1 MRKAACNARAGGYRR
16 SAARR
21 LPPAELARGL
31 SERIEDVAH
40 ALFGEPNRVLSTRAQ
55 LRYGTHGS
63 LAIEIAG
70 DKRGE
75 WYDHENKIGGG
86 ALDLVLR
93 HTGLSNGEA
102 AEWMVAQ
109 LGIPIEVKRQA
120 APRRRIVATYDYR
133 DEAGALVFQVVRFE
147 PKGFRQRRADGS
159 GGWTWSVKGV
169 QQVPYR
175 LFELKTRAPQDP
187 VLIVE
192 GEKDVDRLACLGIV
206 ATCNAG
212 GANKWP
218 TELSPCFA
226 GLDVYILPDND
237 DAGRSHAEKVAAS
250 LHGIAASV
258 RIVSLPGLAKGGDIS
273 DWLDAGGDVDQLVGL
288 CEAAPPWAPAVAAGA
303 TVPPAE
309 SEVLIPYCDES
320 LTLAFSARHEDD
332 LRYCETF
339 GAWFEWVGGRW
350 GQDTTRRVFSHARR
364 LCREKSAEALARIE
378 NERAAAKIASLV
390 ASAKTVAAVVNL
402 ARADARHA
410 TAPDD
415 WDADPWALNTP
426 AGIVDLRSG
435 RMQPHDRTA
444 LCSKVT
450 AVAPAEAECPR
461 WQRVLHQITAGD
473 TELQAFLRRI
483 AGYGLTGST
492 REHALFFFYGT
503 GANGKGTFLNTL
515 TAILGDYA
523 KVAGMDTFTESHTDR
538 HPTELAMLKGARI
551 VAAQETEEGRR
562 WAESRIKAL
571 TGGDP
576 ITARFM
582 RQDFFTYSP
591 QFKLLIAGN
600 HKPGLRNIDEA
611 IRRRFHLLPFTV
623 RIPPGERDPHLF
635 DKLKE
640 EWPAILGWA
649 LQGCREWQAEGL
661 KPPAAV
667 MEATAEYF
675 DEEDSF
681 GRWLAECCVR
691 DPMAHET
698 TRDLYAAWS
707 VWAERS
713 GMSAGTEPKF
723 RSALKARGFES
734 KRLPGANISG
744 FVGVRLNRKDYT
756 DDLRYGG

>member
-1 MRKAACNARAGGYRR
+1 MIDLNEVRPFGATAPRR
-16 SAARR
+16 V
-21 LPPAELARGL
+21 PPAELARGL
-31 SERIEDVAH
+31 SERVEDVAQ

-63 LAIEIAG
+63 LAVEIAG

-75 WYDHENKIGGG
+75 WYDHENKVGGG
-86 ALDLVLR
+86 VLDLVR
-93 HTGLSNGEA
+93 RQTGLSNGEVVD
-102 AEWMVAQ
+102 WLHSQIGVS
-109 LGIPIEVKRQA
+109 IETK
-120 APRRRIVATYDYR
+120 PRTRPKRRIVATYDYR
-133 DEAGALVFQVVRFE
+133 DEAGGLLFQVVRFE
-147 PKGFRQRRADGS
+147 PKDFRQRRPDGQ
-159 GGWTWSVKGV
+159 GGWTWQVKRIR
-169 QQVPYR
+169 QVPYR
-175 LFELKTRAPQDP
+175 LFELRANAAEDP

-192 GEKDVDRLACLGIV
+192 GEKDVDRLASLGFV

-218 TELSPCFA
+218 AELNPHFR
-226 GLDVYILPDND
+226 GLSVYILSDND
-237 DAGRSHAEKVAAS
+237 EAGRSHAEKVATNLQGLAS
-250 LHGIAASV
+250 SI
-258 RIVSLPGLAKGGDIS
+258 RIVGLPGLTKGGDVS
-273 DWLDAGGDVDQLVGL
+273 DWLDAGGDVGRLVEL
-288 CEAAPPWAPAVAAGA
+288 CEAAPLWEPAPLKHFSEQ
-303 TVPPAE
+303 PPE
-309 SEVLIPYCDES
+309 SGVLIPYCDES
-320 LTLAFSARHEDD
+320 LTLAFSARHADD

-339 GAWFEWVGGRW
+339 GAWFEWQAGRW
-350 GQDTTRRVFSHARR
+350 REDNIRRVFSHARR
-364 LCREKSAEALARIE
+364 LCREKSAEALVSIQ
-378 NERAAAKIASLV
+378 NEKTAAKIASLV

-410 TAPDD
+410 TAPED
-415 WDADPWALNTP
+415 WDADAWLLNTP
-426 AGIVDLRSG
+426 DGIVDLRSG
-435 RMQPHDRTA
+435 QTRPHDRAA
-444 LCSKVT
+444 LCSKMT
-450 AVAPAEAECPR
+450 AVAAASAECPR
-461 WQRVLHQITAGD
+461 WQRFLDQVTAGD
-473 TELQAFLRRI
+473 QDLQRFLRRI

-515 TAILGDYA
+515 TAVLGDYA

-538 HPTELAMLKGARI
+538 HPTELAMLRSARI

-582 RQDFFTYSP
+582 RQDFFTYAP

-623 RIPPGERDPHLF
+623 RIPPEERDPNLF
-635 DKLKE
+635 DKLKA

-649 LQGCREWQAEGL
+649 LQGCLEWQAEGL
-661 KPPAAV
+661 NPPAAV
-667 MEATAEYF
+667 IEATAEYF
-675 DEEDSF
+675 EDEDSF

-698 TRDLYAAWS
+698 TRDLYAAWTA
-707 VWAERS
+707 WAERS
-713 GMSAGTEPKF
+713 GMSAGSEPKF
-723 RSALKARGFES
+723 RGALKARGFES
-734 KRLPGANISG
+734 KRLPGLNVSG
-744 FVGVRLNRKDYT
+744 FLGIRLQRKDYT

>member
-1 MRKAACNARAGGYRR
+1 LIDLNEVQPFGAPAPRR
-16 SAARR
+16 VPA
-21 LPPAELARGL
+21 AELARGL

-40 ALFGEPNRVLSTRAQ
+40 ALFGEPNRLLSTRAQ
-55 LRYGTHGS
+55 LRFGTHGS

-86 ALDLVLR
+86 VLDLVR
-93 HTGLSNGEA
+93 KHTGLSNGEA
-102 AEWMVAQ
+102 AEWLVSE
-109 LGIPIEVKRQA
+109 LGVRIEAKPQA
-120 APRRRIVATYDYR
+120 KTKRRIVATYDYR
-133 DEAGALVFQVVRFE
+133 DEAGELLFQVVRFE
-147 PKGFRQRRADGS
+147 PKDFRQRRPDGQ
-159 GGWTWSVKGV
+159 GGWTWRVKGV
-169 QQVPYR
+169 RQVPYR
-175 LFELKTRAPQDP
+175 LFKARTHAAEQP

-192 GEKDVDRLACLGIV
+192 GEKDVDRLMNLGFV

-218 TELSPCFA
+218 AELNPHFQDLTVC
-226 GLDVYILPDND
+226 ILPDND
-237 DAGRSHAEKVAAS
+237 EAGRSHAEKVAANLQS
-250 LHGIAASV
+250 IAASV
-258 RIVSLPGLAKGGDIS
+258 RIVTLPGLAKGGDVS
-273 DWLDAGGDVDQLVGL
+273 DWLDAGGDAQQLVAL
-288 CEAAPPWAPAVAAGA
+288 CQAAPLWEPVPLEHPSEQPDGA
-303 TVPPAE
+303 F
-309 SEVLIPYCDES
+309 LIPYCDEA
-320 LTLAFSARHEDD
+320 LTLAFSARHADD

-339 GAWFEWVGGRW
+339 GAWFEWHGGRW
-350 GQDTTRRVFSHARR
+350 REDITRRVFSLARR
-364 LCREKSAEALARIE
+364 LCRAKSAEALATIE
-378 NERAAAKIASLV
+378 NDKTAAKIASLV

-410 TAPDD
+410 TTPDD
-415 WDADPWALNTP
+415 WDTDPWALNTP
-426 AGIVDLRSG
+426 DGIVDLRTG
-435 RMQPHDRTA
+435 QTRPHDRAA
-444 LCSKVT
+444 LCSKMT
-450 AVAPAEAECPR
+450 AVAPGHTECPR
-461 WQRVLHQITAGD
+461 WQRFLDQVTAGD
-473 TELQAFLRRI
+473 KGLQRFLRRI

-492 REHALFFFYGT
+492 REHALFFLYGT

-523 KVAGMDTFTESHTDR
+523 KVSGMDTFTESHTDR
-538 HPTELAMLKGARI
+538 HPTELAMLRGARI

-582 RQDFFTYSP
+582 RQDFFTYTP

-623 RIPPGERDPHLF
+623 RIPPEERDPNLF

-649 LQGCREWQAEGL
+649 LQGCLEWQAEGL
-661 KPPAAV
+661 NPPAAV
-667 MEATAEYF
+667 IEATAEYF
-675 DEEDSF
+675 EDEDSF
-681 GRWLAECCVR
+681 GRWLGECCVR

-698 TRDLYAAWS
+698 TRDLYAAWTA
-707 VWAERS
+707 WAERS
-713 GMSAGTEPKF
+713 GMSAGSEPKF
-723 RSALKARGFES
+723 RGSLKARGFES
-734 KRLPGANISG
+734 KRLPGLNVSG
-744 FVGVRLNRKDYT
+744 FLGIRLQRKDYT